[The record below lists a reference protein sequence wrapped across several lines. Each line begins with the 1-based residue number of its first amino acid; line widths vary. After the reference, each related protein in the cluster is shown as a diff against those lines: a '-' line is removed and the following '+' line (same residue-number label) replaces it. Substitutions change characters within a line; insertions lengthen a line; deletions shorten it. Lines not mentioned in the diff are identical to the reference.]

1 MAVVKYIGWCL
12 LVIFCLVL
20 SLSILEM
27 TSLEYL
33 VDMASVQV
41 IVAPLCFF
49 CWISYQKEA
58 SFNKLIMV
66 LGIPLGLIGVM
77 IGINGQAIV
86 LITNEPSINSLGET
100 AFASSVAL
108 LCAIYG
114 GLISAVGYFLYNDKK
129 IFGGEKISLSE
140 AIILMLGVILFWV
153 VPIVTGLG
161 MADFVDW
168 PALMILALFCTI
180 SVFGRNKNDKGI
192 CESITDAAIYSCVLG
207 VVIGLATWY
216 SSGLNPTVASI
227 RFSCLIIMYSL
238 MVYVLAYL
246 FSYYTGETK
255 NINFSIKN
263 WHLVETSTFFIFL
276 MFAPI
281 SISDYLYNEK
291 ENIEQRAIETELRK
305 EIKNL
310 SDRLAAIE
318 RVS

>member
-1 MAVVKYIGWCL
+1 
-12 LVIFCLVL
+12 
-20 SLSILEM
+20 
-27 TSLEYL
+27 
-33 VDMASVQV
+33 
-41 IVAPLCFF
+41 
-49 CWISYQKEA
+49 
-58 SFNKLIMV
+58 
-66 LGIPLGLIGVM
+66 M

-86 LITNEPSINSLGET
+86 IITSEPTINSLGET
-100 AFASSVAL
+100 AFASSIAL

-129 IFGGEKISLSE
+129 IFGVEKISLSE

-153 VPIVTGLG
+153 LPIVQGMG
-161 MADFVDW
+161 MAEFIDW

-180 SVFGRNKNDKGI
+180 SVFASNKKTKGI
-192 CESITDAAIYSCVLG
+192 CESLADAAIYSAVFG
-207 VVIGLATWY
+207 IVMGLAIWY
-216 SSGLNPTVASI
+216 QSGVNPTVLPI
-227 RFSCLIIMYSL
+227 RFSCLILMYSL

-291 ENIEQRAIETELRK
+291 ENIEQKTVETELRK

-310 SDRLAAIE
+310 SERLAAIE
-318 RVS
+318 KVS